1 MVNALAEIVDKN
13 EYEILAKKLNIDLEV
28 ANQLN
33 LLKPGNFMSWIWKIE
48 DKNYHS
54 F

>member
-28 ANQLN
+28 AQSIKFIEAEQL
-33 LLKPGNFMSWIWKIE
+33 MSWIWKIE